1 MDQKSVFR
9 RVGGLIVIT
18 VLVLVGFVLRL
29 VQFQL
34 VQGEDLLAQ
43 AQAVTNYKFRI
54 TAARGDIVDQYGR
67 SLATNAS
74 GYNLALNKLM
84 LTGEV
89 NDMLRELIEIL
100 QASGDGW
107 NDTVPISAPENGGY
121 SFTDGEDAAA
131 HKRLENLKKNL
142 GLQQYATADQVM
154 AAMVKR
160 YALEE
165 CEPGWQRILGGVRY
179 QMELEEFSESN
190 NFVLAKDVSDR
201 TVAVVKERGLTSR
214 GADITETSY
223 RVYEDGTIA
232 PHLLGDLGRIFA
244 EDWRVVGEDGSVSYP
259 LRDAGYKMND
269 LIGRSGLEKACESR
283 LRGVDGTKQV
293 SRDKNGV
300 IVSSSVI
307 KAPQPGDTVV
317 TTVNK
322 DLQNTCNEALEAL
335 IKNLQ
340 ATAEEHKGK
349 EATSGAVVVID
360 VKTGGILA
368 MANYPSYDLNLYS
381 THYTQYSQ
389 DPNLPLINRALQ
401 GLYEPGSTFK
411 PVVAISGLV
420 NGLITP
426 EDKPVRCGGAQA
438 SYNFYVT
445 SNGPRCEGIG
455 HRGGAS
461 LNLYD
466 ALMYSCNTYFY
477 DLGRRLGADTMD
489 ETARQLGLA
498 TQTGVELP
506 EAAGRL
512 TSTEDENFTKGL
524 ELMAAIGQ
532 GNAAVT
538 PVQLATYAGTLAN
551 KGTRYQTHLIAGYQ
565 DTNTGEMLESFEPVV
580 ESRIEDSTGMF
591 DAVEQG
597 MVMAARS
604 YSALRD
610 YPLTL
615 AAKTGSPQRA
625 EVYDPVRGYH
635 YLNSAAIAYGPVEDP
650 QIAIGAIIEYG
661 GGGANLLPLVKDIFN
676 AYYFEKTGGLQAA
689 QEGVLLP

>member
-1 MDQKSVFR
+1 
-9 RVGGLIVIT
+9 
-18 VLVLVGFVLRL
+18 
-29 VQFQL
+29 
-34 VQGEDLLAQ
+34 
-43 AQAVTNYKFRI
+43 
-54 TAARGDIVDQYGR
+54 
-67 SLATNAS
+67 
-74 GYNLALNKLM
+74 
-84 LTGEV
+84 
-89 NDMLRELIEIL
+89 
-100 QASGDGW
+100 
-107 NDTVPISAPENGGY
+107 
-121 SFTDGEDAAA
+121 
-131 HKRLENLKKNL
+131 
-142 GLQQYATADQVM
+142 
-154 AAMVKR
+154 
-160 YALEE
+160 
-165 CEPGWQRILGGVRY
+165 
-179 QMELEEFSESN
+179 
-190 NFVLAKDVSDR
+190 
-201 TVAVVKERGLTSR
+201 
-214 GADITETSY
+214 
-223 RVYEDGTIA
+223 
-232 PHLLGDLGRIFA
+232 
-244 EDWRVVGEDGSVSYP
+244 
-259 LRDAGYKMND
+259 
-269 LIGRSGLEKACESR
+269 
-283 LRGVDGTKQV
+283 
-293 SRDKNGV
+293 
-300 IVSSSVI
+300 
-307 KAPQPGDTVV
+307 
-317 TTVNK
+317 
-322 DLQNTCNEALEAL
+322 
-335 IKNLQ
+335 
-340 ATAEEHKGK
+340 
-349 EATSGAVVVID
+349 
-360 VKTGGILA
+360 

-477 DLGRRLGADTMD
+477 DLGRRLGVDTMD

-498 TQTGVELP
+498 TLTGVELP

-512 TSTEDENFTKGL
+512 TSTEDQNFTKGL

-551 KGTRYQTHLIAGYQ
+551 KGVRYQTHLIAGYQ

-580 ESRIEDSTGMF
+580 ESRIEDGTGMF

>member
-9 RVGGLIVIT
+9 RVGGLIVISI
-18 VLVLVGFVLRL
+18 LVLVGFVLRL

-34 VQGEDLLAQ
+34 VQGEDLLAE
-43 AQAVTNYKFRI
+43 AQKVTNYKFRI

-67 SLATNAS
+67 SLATNVS

-89 NDMLRELIEIL
+89 NDMLRELIGIL
-100 QASGDGW
+100 QESGDTW
-107 NDTVPISAPENGGY
+107 NDTIPVSEPSGGSY
-121 SFTDGEDAAA
+121 SFTDGESTAAQN
-131 HKRLENLKKNL
+131 RLAALKTNL

-154 AAMVKR
+154 AAVVKR

-165 CEPGWQRILGGVRY
+165 YDASWQRILGGVRY

-223 RVYEDGTIA
+223 RVYEDGSIA
-232 PHLLGDLGRIFA
+232 PHLIGDLGQIFA

-307 KAPQPGDTVV
+307 VPPEPGETVV
-317 TTVNK
+317 STLNR
-322 DLQNTCNEALEAL
+322 DLQKTCNEALETL

-340 ATAEEHKGK
+340 ATAKEHKGK

-368 MANYPSYDLNLYS
+368 CANYPSYDLNLYS
-381 THYTQYSQ
+381 TNYSQYSQ
-389 DPNLPLINRALQ
+389 DAGLPLLNRALQ
-401 GLYEPGSTFK
+401 GLYEPGSTIK
-411 PVVAISGLV
+411 PTVAISGLV
-420 NGLITP
+420 NGLIVP
-426 EDKPVRCGGAQA
+426 EDKPVYCGGAQGH
-438 SYNFYVT
+438 YNFYVS

-455 HRGGAS
+455 HYGGAS

-466 ALMYSCNTYFY
+466 ALMDSCNTYFY
-477 DLGRRLGADTMD
+477 DLGRRLGVDRVN
-489 ETARQLGLA
+489 ETAQQLGLA
-498 TQTGVELP
+498 TLTGVELP
-506 EAAGRL
+506 ESAGRL
-512 TSTEDENFTKGL
+512 THTDDQNFTKGL

-532 GNAAVT
+532 GNTAVT
-538 PVQLATYAGTLAN
+538 PVQLATYAATLAN
-551 KGTRYQTHLIAGYQ
+551 KGTRYQTHFIAGYQ
-565 DTNTGEMLESFEPVV
+565 NTNTGEMLESFEPVV
-580 ESRIEDSTGMF
+580 ESRIEDPAAF
-591 DAVEQG
+591 EAVEQG
-597 MVMAARS
+597 MVMAAKS

-615 AAKTGSPQRA
+615 AAKTGSPQRP
-625 EVYDPVRGYH
+625 EVYDTVNGYH

-650 QIAIGAIIEYG
+650 QIAIGAIVEYG
-661 GGGANLLPLVKDIFN
+661 GGGANLLPLIKDIFN